1 MKAHIHEEDSEK
13 PPTHSRD
20 ALKHVLV
27 ALEYPLRRASRGVEE
42 EGTGDVSQGV
52 SEGWRV
58 LLFFGWYQLLVVLG
72 QLDLLEHA
80 VVERLV
86 GILVR
91 ETEPCSI
98 ELALLADGA
107 AVLGHELADSE
118 QDHGSWL
125 FDLVERYLNFPVIID
140 LQNIVAHIVRVSHVI
155 FSTAPVVWAHSGQ
168 DLTCRIEDHGLWIV
182 LALRCLI
189 EWVVCGRKGKTMEAS
204 CEIAVEERHLSVFYW
219 ICLTFFKLLAGKAFG
234 VTGKL
239 FPLSCLECCQTA
251 IQEFG
256 VFARERTDLRWQASG
271 EEEVHHSLVLG
282 LYCSGLLSLLETEA
296 DSSLDGVLL
305 GADARE
311 LLGANPVL
319 ENLRLLLVGQVL
331 RNLIVH
337 PVLQV
342 HVQLILEGVPPMI
355 LVRQLLHAL
364 LEVRR
369 QEALG
374 DVEAL

>member
-1 MKAHIHEEDSEK
+1 
-13 PPTHSRD
+13 
-20 ALKHVLV
+20 
-27 ALEYPLRRASRGVEE
+27 
-42 EGTGDVSQGV
+42 
-52 SEGWRV
+52 
-58 LLFFGWYQLLVVLG
+58 
-72 QLDLLEHA
+72 
-80 VVERLV
+80 
-86 GILVR
+86 
-91 ETEPCSI
+91 
-98 ELALLADGA
+98 
-107 AVLGHELADSE
+107 
-118 QDHGSWL
+118 
-125 FDLVERYLNFPVIID
+125 
-140 LQNIVAHIVRVSHVI
+140 
-155 FSTAPVVWAHSGQ
+155 
-168 DLTCRIEDHGLWIV
+168 
-182 LALRCLI
+182 
-189 EWVVCGRKGKTMEAS
+189 MEAS
-204 CEIAVEERHLSVFYW
+204 CEIAVEERHLSVFNW
-219 ICLTFFKLLAGKAFG
+219 ICLTFFKLLAGKALG

-374 DVEAL
+374 DVEALQLLNSIELLLSLLPRIFEGLVLLLYPLYFSLDFLGPLCLFGLAPLMITELVLPDLLELMLFFNLQGSLLDGLVEQDIENGLDLDIVIEQVIVFNLSDLVDAGLLGHVLWSRRFRLESVCLQFHFCFIWLYFALFRQEICKIDLDSCWRTWSQVVWTRRVLRLFEFHQLRFDHLNFLLLSLLFDAHLLFLSRRQFLAKNI